1 MAKSIGYFGLRR
13 GSTKSHT
20 FSVVGGK
27 QITKDRV
34 EGGKN
39 PRTLGQMR
47 QRCIAATCTQAYSA
61 MKSICDHSF
70 EGFSAGNDCMNEF
83 KNLNMSLLR
92 QSVQYDN
99 GFFGFNKWGE
109 KGMMRGAYI
118 LSNGTLAS
126 PLPNLAM
133 LSVDVANRQGVIDIA
148 YGQNL
153 SDIIDEFNMR
163 QFGDIVTV
171 CVAYPKQDGSYG
183 FGALRFTYKQGED
196 VEHSFD
202 FDACGDIT
210 AASFSYAAGKITA
223 TFRTDHNWDE
233 NATADLVYLAAIASQ
248 KRNGKWYRSKA
259 QFDVQDA
266 TPSYDEA
273 IATYPVGQER
283 FMNGSGE
290 TSQSSQSSS
299 GSSGSSG
306 SSSSSGSNGSSS
318 GTSGTSETPETLSAP
333 TISGDTTFS
342 ESAEVSISAADGA
355 EIRYTLDGSTPTAE
369 STLYSEA
376 FTVTETTSV
385 KAIAIKDGQTSSVAS
400 KTFVKSSGEGGMDQ
414 N

>member
-1 MAKSIGYFGLRR
+1 
-13 GSTKSHT
+13 
-20 FSVVGGK
+20 
-27 QITKDRV
+27 
-34 EGGKN
+34 
-39 PRTLGQMR
+39 
-47 QRCIAATCTQAYSA
+47 
-61 MKSICDHSF
+61 
-70 EGFSAGNDCMNEF
+70 
-83 KNLNMSLLR
+83 
-92 QSVQYDN
+92 
-99 GFFGFNKWGE
+99 
-109 KGMMRGAYI
+109 
-118 LSNGTLAS
+118 
-126 PLPNLAM
+126 
-133 LSVDVANRQGVIDIA
+133 
-148 YGQNL
+148 
-153 SDIIDEFNMR
+153 MR

-299 GSSGSSG
+299 SSSGSSG
-306 SSSSSGSNGSSS
+306 STP
-318 GTSGTSETPETLSAP
+318 GTPETPETVASP
-333 TISGDTTFS
+333 TFSGETQFSESTEVTISGP
-342 ESAEVSISAADGA
+342 DGA
-355 EIRYTLDGSTPTAE
+355 EIHYTVDGSTPTAE
-369 STLYSEA
+369 SSQYSEPLT
-376 FTVTETTSV
+376 FTETTTL
-385 KAIAIKDGQTSSVAS
+385 KAIAIKDGQSSEVTSR
-400 KTFVKSSGEGGMDQ
+400 TYTKSSGEGGMDQ

>member
-92 QSVQYDN
+92 QCVQYDN

-283 FMNGSGE
+283 FMNGSGD
-290 TSQSSQSSS
+290 SGVSAPAS
-299 GSSGSSG
+299 GSN
-306 SSSSSGSNGSSS
+306 SSSSSSSSNGSSGSSS
-318 GTSGTSETPETLSAP
+318 GTSGTPETPETLSAP
-333 TISGDTTFS
+333 TISGNTTFS
-342 ESAEVSISAADGA
+342 ESSQVSISAADGA

-385 KAIAIKDGQTSSVAS
+385 KAIAIKDGQTSEVAS

>member
-306 SSSSSGSNGSSS
+306 SSNSNGSSGSSS
-318 GTSGTSETPETLSAP
+318 GTSQTPETLSAP
-333 TISGDTTFS
+333 TISGNTTFS

-355 EIRYTLDGSTPTAE
+355 EIRYTLDGSTPTAS

-385 KAIAIKDGQTSSVAS
+385 KAIAIKDGQTSEVAS